1 MNLTSNHED
10 GLIPGLPQWVKVWP
24 WGELWCRLQRAQIW
38 LLLWHGPVA
47 TDQIGPLAW
56 EPPYA
61 EGVPPPARKRGKKK
75 KESERSQS
83 QGPHVVYHIYKMS
96 RIGEKEKLISSCLGP
111 RAG

>member
-61 EGVPPPARKRGKKK
+61 EGVPPPQEKEEKKK
-75 KESERSQS
+75 RKVKEVS
-83 QGPHVVYHIYKMS
+83 HKDHMLYTIYIKCP
-96 RIGEKEKLISSCLGP
+96 E
-111 RAG
+111 